1 MVPIN
6 PKKLS
11 GNWFQGYALD
21 VHTTEST
28 FLGSGEY
35 GHYVFNTKRSA
46 IGELM
51 YRLKHKSDKVA
62 LDEIIDTAADFL
74 RSKWKIVTA
83 IDAIIPVPP
92 SKPRVF
98 QPVLEIGKG
107 LGSSL
112 KIPFHDDLIVQIK
125 ETLQLKGVYE
135 YDERLQ
141 LLKDAF
147 AVKSNAMKGKSVLLF
162 DDLFRLRAMLNAI
175 SGILVE
181 QGGVRNV
188 YVLTLTKTRSK
199 G

>member
-1 MVPIN
+1 MVAIN
-6 PKKLS
+6 PIKLS
-11 GNWFQGYALD
+11 GNWSQGYALD

-35 GHYVFNTKRSA
+35 GHYVFDAKRSA
-46 IGELM
+46 IGELL
-51 YRLKHKSDKVA
+51 YRLKQKSDKAA

-74 RSKWKIVTA
+74 RKRWKIVTA

-112 KIPFHDDLIVQIK
+112 KIPFHDDLIVQSK
-125 ETLQLKGVYE
+125 ETLQLKGVYD

-147 AVKSNAMKGKSVLLF
+147 AVKSNVMQGKSILLF
-162 DDLFRLRAMLNAI
+162 DELFRLRALLNAI
-175 SGILVE
+175 SEILVE
-181 QGGVRNV
+181 QGGVQKV

-199 G
+199 S